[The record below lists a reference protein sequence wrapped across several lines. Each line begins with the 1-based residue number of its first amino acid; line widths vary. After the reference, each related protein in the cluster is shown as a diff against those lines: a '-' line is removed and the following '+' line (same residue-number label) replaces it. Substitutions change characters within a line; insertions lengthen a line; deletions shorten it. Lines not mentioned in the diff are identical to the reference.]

1 VLGVLRRIPPGT
13 WLRVAVLVALLAT
26 GFLLLRFTSLGE
38 IFDRD
43 RLTAT
48 FDVWRTEPWA
58 PILLIVLYAAGAV
71 IGLPMTPLVIV
82 GGVVFG
88 PWLGFGLNLLG
99 LIAAAMSGY
108 WVTRVLGRDLVVRLG
123 GERLRRAERIFER
136 RSFWP
141 LVQVRFT
148 PLPFSLINFAAAVAG
163 VAPPRFLASSVLGL
177 IPATLLHT
185 YFMARLYRDWS
196 LLVFVL
202 YISLWVA
209 LALVTGWPTYREGW
223 RRRQRYRELRERR
236 IEDGR

>member
-1 VLGVLRRIPPGT
+1 MLGILRRIPAGT
-13 WLRVAVLVALLAT
+13 WLKVAVLVALAAT

-48 FDVWRTEPWA
+48 FEAWRTEPWA
-58 PILLIVLYAAGAV
+58 PILLLVLYASAAV

-88 PWLGFGLNLLG
+88 FWLGFGLNLLG
-99 LIAAAMSGY
+99 LIAAAMSSY
-108 WVTRVLGRDLVVRLG
+108 SIARLLGRDLVVRLG

-148 PLPFSLINFAAAVAG
+148 PIPFSMINFAAAFAG
-163 VAPPRFLASSVLGL
+163 IEPARYLASSVLGL

-196 LLVFVL
+196 LLVLVMYL
-202 YISLWVA
+202 SLWVT

-223 RRRQRYRELRERR
+223 RRRQRYRELRARR
-236 IEDGR
+236 SDSGR